1 MATSAGRKTVGV
13 SRGLM
18 MLCDTCHSLVI
29 TEKLVDAKNF
39 VAQHDDLFDLICP
52 GCTDI
57 NRPLI
62 DDMAGSGE

>member
-1 MATSAGRKTVGV
+1 MAGSTGRKTVGV

-18 MLCDTCHSLVI
+18 MLCDTCHSLVMN
-29 TEKLVDAKNF
+29 EKLVDAKNF
-39 VAQHDDLFDLICP
+39 VANHEELFDLICM

>member
-1 MATSAGRKTVGV
+1 MAGSSGRRTVGV

-18 MLCDTCHSLVI
+18 MLCDTCHSLVMN
-29 TEKLVDAKNF
+29 ENLVDAKNF
-39 VAQHDDLFDLICP
+39 VANHDELFDLICM

>member
-1 MATSAGRKTVGV
+1 MAGSTGRKTVGV

-18 MLCDTCHSLVI
+18 MLCDTCHSLVMN
-29 TEKLVDAKNF
+29 EKLVDAKNF
-39 VAQHDDLFDLICP
+39 VAKHDELFDLICM

>member
-1 MATSAGRKTVGV
+1 
-13 SRGLM
+13 
-18 MLCDTCHSLVI
+18 MLCDTCYDQVMA
-29 TEKLVDAKNF
+29 EKLPDAKNF
-39 VAQHDDLFDLICP
+39 VADFEALFDTICI

>member
-1 MATSAGRKTVGV
+1 MGSGGRKTVAV
-13 SRGLM
+13 SRGLI
-18 MLCDTCHSLVI
+18 MLCDTCHDQVI
-29 TEKLVDAKNF
+29 AEKLPDAKNF
-39 VAQHDDLFDLICP
+39 VADFEALFDTMCP